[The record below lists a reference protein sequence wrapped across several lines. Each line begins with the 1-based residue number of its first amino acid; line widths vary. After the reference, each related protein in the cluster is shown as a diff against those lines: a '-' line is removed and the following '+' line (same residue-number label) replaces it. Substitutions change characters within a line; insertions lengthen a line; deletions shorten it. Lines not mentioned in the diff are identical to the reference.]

1 MRRSPPPGSA
11 VRVGSAMSPALLPKS
26 TSWAAPGAGITPD
39 DIQASSTSK
48 WIFTISISI
57 LSIYNAVELAVMVFL
72 TFRQYRGLYFYSLLV
87 AGLAIIPYE
96 LGFCLDLLS
105 ITPGASR
112 WAAISLITLGW
123 WPMVTGQAVVLWSRL
138 HLILMGEKRD
148 RIIRWTGWMIV
159 INVVILHLPTTGETN
174 PRSCSF
180 AVTDLGSPYVW
191 FEWEFES

>member
-1 MRRSPPPGSA
+1 
-11 VRVGSAMSPALLPKS
+11 MSPALLPKS
-26 TSWAAPGAGITPD
+26 TSWVAPGAGITPD

-72 TFRQYRGLYFYSLLV
+72 TFRQYRGLYFCSLLV

-138 HLILMGEKRD
+138 HLILMGAKRE

-159 INVVILHLPTTGETN
+159 INVFILHLPTTGETS
-174 PRSCSF
+174 PTRSFSF